1 MKRLLLAVT
10 LATFGATALPPIQD
24 AHAFQGKKK
33 KKKKGKK
40 GAEEAPPAEAAPAP
54 APAAEPAPAPA
65 PAPAAEPAPPPP
77 PPPPP
82 PTDGASSG
90 AAAGGAAAG
99 AAAGGAYPTA
109 MVKRPVVLNQGMLE
123 ARFDFDFNITAPSP
137 GGAFDS
143 AAMHLGADYG
153 VMPKLNAGVDI
164 AIPIKPDVAFGGF
177 LANASYEV
185 MEMLAPRLQLGV
197 IRRSVTVV
205 TAAGTTTASDTKFA
219 FGVAPDVMLHLG
231 DSFALSVWHRGGYN
245 SFGNNLFQMIMSD
258 PSFMNVTLDPTALIG
273 VGENLTVG
281 VQAGLNYASSGN
293 FSDTS
298 YFANVG
304 AMYTAGSLDIGLKY
318 VLPNLSPPAGGLAD
332 FMELLIFANF
342 RTGG

>member
-10 LATFGATALPPIQD
+10 LATFGATTLPPIQD

-54 APAAEPAPAPA
+54 APAEAAPAPAPA
-65 PAPAAEPAPPPP
+65 PAPEPAPPPP

-82 PTDGASSG
+82 PTDGAGSG
-90 AAAGGAAAG
+90 AAAGDAAAG
-99 AAAGGAYPTA
+99 AAAGGAYPMA
-109 MVKRPVVLNQGMLE
+109 MVKRPVVLSPGMLE
-123 ARFDFDFNITAPSP
+123 ARFDFGFNITAPSP

-153 VMPKLNAGVDI
+153 VMDKLNAGIDI

-177 LANASYEV
+177 AANAAYQV
-185 MEMLAPRLQLGV
+185 MDMLAPRLQLGV
-197 IRRSVTVV
+197 IRRTATVV
-205 TAAGTTTASDTKFA
+205 TPTGAVTASDTKFA
-219 FGVAPDVMLHLG
+219 FGVAPDVLLNLG

-245 SFGNNLFQMIMSD
+245 SFGNNLFQMVMTD
-258 PSFMNVTLDPTALIG
+258 PSFMIITLDPTALIG

-281 VQAGLNYASSGN
+281 VQAGLNYASSGS
-293 FSDTS
+293 FSNTG

-304 AMYTAGSLDIGLKY
+304 AMYTAGSLDVGLKY
-318 VLPNLSPPAGGLAD
+318 LLPDLNPSAGSLTD
-332 FMELLIFANF
+332 FMDLLIFANF